1 MSSLNEAPLDNVVD
15 YVEKK
20 PEEEEPFV
28 FVSRKKN
35 GQRRGNSSTTPLPT
49 ETKTTFKENKG
60 NMQNSGN
67 ELPGWTSKKPGKIK
81 KNSQRAK
88 MLGLREEKT
97 VEWGISMIEDRIVTL
112 KQSKFYQAFQ
122 ELVQLTIYPPCKKHQ
137 EHPKDNDICTTPSTP
152 AKPTHAESKSSIT
165 VSSDGS
171 NVVESQNANS
181 VLPENRIKD
190 MVFYG
195 IGSVEISRNS
205 QFQLALGLCLK
216 DILQTTGTIYISDP
230 IMTDFDK
237 QLAEK
242 LGIAVLQP
250 EDKSKQQI
258 EARTLLYMPHCPKG
272 LYSQVLEANWSRNK
286 LNDLVILGNR
296 FTMYDESPS
305 FRQVAKQALFILPAL
320 SIANVSLLPQ
330 IKFEDNTIFNDL
342 ALHCFPADRAVPEVD
357 THDREDDPECL

>member
-35 GQRRGNSSTTPLPT
+35 GQRRINSSTTPLPT
-49 ETKTTFKENKG
+49 ETKSTFKENKG

-67 ELPGWTSKKPGKIK
+67 ELPGWSSKKPGKIK

-97 VEWGISMIEDRIVTL
+97 VEWGMSMIEDRIVTL

-122 ELVQLTIYPPCKKHQ
+122 
-137 EHPKDNDICTTPSTP
+137 
-152 AKPTHAESKSSIT
+152 
-165 VSSDGS
+165 
-171 NVVESQNANS
+171 
-181 VLPENRIKD
+181 
-190 MVFYG
+190 
-195 IGSVEISRNS
+195 GSVETSRNS

-216 DILQTTGTIYISDP
+216 DILQATGTIYISDP

-242 LGIAVLQP
+242 LGITVLQP

-286 LNDLVILGNR
+286 LNNLVILGNR
-296 FTMYDESPS
+296 FTMYDE
-305 FRQVAKQALFILPAL
+305 
-320 SIANVSLLPQ
+320 
-330 IKFEDNTIFNDL
+330 
-342 ALHCFPADRAVPEVD
+342 RAVPEVD